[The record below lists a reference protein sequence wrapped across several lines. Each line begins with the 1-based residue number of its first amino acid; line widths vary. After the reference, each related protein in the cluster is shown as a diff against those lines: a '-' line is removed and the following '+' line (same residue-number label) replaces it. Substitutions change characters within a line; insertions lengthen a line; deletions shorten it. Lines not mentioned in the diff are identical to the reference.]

1 MQSARFPLLSS
12 LTFSFCSILY
22 GNSFTG
28 TLPEE
33 LTNLNNLRELVL
45 GKNSFWGPL
54 PNGLS
59 SMVNLEQLSLQDQQ
73 GRELIDGKLPDFSP
87 ATNLWYLDLSNNDLT
102 GAIPVDFLAGRAQ
115 SDNRNASIMILL
127 GDNDLTG
134 SLPTGLKN
142 FEDLFIDVAGNRI
155 QSIPSVLCQKSKWM
169 YGAVGD
175 IGSCD
180 AILCPAGFYSDSGRQ
195 DSLDEPCRV
204 CPVGEAQFLG
214 QTLCQVFE
222 SEREI
227 LQRLFD
233 ETGGSSWVK
242 NQSWGTND
250 PLCSWQG
257 VTCVGDLQDE
267 EGVESIDLSFNGLVG
282 TSPSDIWSLP
292 QLLELSLRGNDQL
305 VVHFVGM
312 SKERTVIEILD
323 LSNTRVESL
332 EGLEDAVHVKELYL
346 DETGLSGKFQTSDN
360 HLNPT
365 MAAHMLFCFQ
375 VLFHPKFSRYT
386 SLSKDFT

>member
-1 MQSARFPLLSS
+1 MQSTRFPLLL
-12 LTFSFCSILY
+12 LTFSSYSILY
-22 GNSFTG
+22 GNSLSG

-33 LTNLNNLRELVL
+33 LTNLDNLRELVL
-45 GKNSFWGPL
+45 GKNQFWGPL
-54 PNGLS
+54 PNGIS
-59 SMVNLEQLSLQDQQ
+59 SMLNLEQLSLQDQQ
-73 GRELIDGKLPDFSP
+73 GRELIDGNLPDFAP

-102 GAIPVDFLAGRAQ
+102 GAIPVDFLAGRAA
-115 SDNRNASIMILL
+115 SDGRNASIMILL
-127 GDNDLTG
+127 ADNDLTG
-134 SLPTGLKN
+134 DLPTGLRN

-155 QSIPSVLCQKSKWM
+155 QSIPTVLCQKSKWM

-175 IGSCD
+175 IGTCD

-195 DSLDEPCRV
+195 DSPDEPCRV

-227 LQRLFD
+227 LQHLFD
-233 ETGGSSWVK
+233 ETGGSGWVK
-242 NQSWGTND
+242 KESWGTND

-257 VTCVGDLQDE
+257 VTCVGDQQDE
-267 EGVESIDLSFNGLVG
+267 EGVESIDLSFNGLTG
-282 TSPSDIWSLP
+282 TLPSDFWSLP
-292 QLLELSLRGNDQL
+292 QLLEVSLRGNDQV

-323 LSNTRVESL
+323 LSNTHVESL

-346 DETGLSGKFQTSDN
+346 DETGLSGKFLTSEKFHSLTSD
-360 HLNPT
+360 
-365 MAAHMLFCFQ
+365 AHTFVCCQALFQ
-375 VLFHPKFSRYT
+375 AKSLRYT
-386 SLSKDFT
+386 SLSKGCT